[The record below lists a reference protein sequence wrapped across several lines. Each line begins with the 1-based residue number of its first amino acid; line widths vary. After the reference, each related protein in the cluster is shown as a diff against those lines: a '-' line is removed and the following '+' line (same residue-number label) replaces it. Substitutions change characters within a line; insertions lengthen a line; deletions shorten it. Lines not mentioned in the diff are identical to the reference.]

1 MYWYLASVAVSSF
14 TLMINLVKIFTDA
27 GDLLFTDTKTY
38 ICMAIAVALMV
49 IGIIR
54 EERYGKTE

>member
-14 TLMINLVKIFTDA
+14 TLMINLVKIFTDT

-38 ICMAIAVALMV
+38 ICMAIAVALMI
-49 IGIIR
+49 IGIVR
-54 EERYGKTE
+54 EE

>member
-38 ICMAIAVALMV
+38 ICMAIAVALMI
-49 IGIIR
+49 IGIVR
-54 EERYGKTE
+54 EE